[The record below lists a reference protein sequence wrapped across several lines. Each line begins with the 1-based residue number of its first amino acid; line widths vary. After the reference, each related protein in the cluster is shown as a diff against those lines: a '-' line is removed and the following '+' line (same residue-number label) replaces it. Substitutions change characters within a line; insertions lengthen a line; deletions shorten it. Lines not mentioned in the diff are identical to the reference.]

1 MGSDMQTGNRFF
13 YENPQFDY
21 NYSVNASW
29 ENSPPSFPTHWHNFG
44 EIVCAA
50 SDNSVFEIQGK
61 TYTLQ
66 NGDILFIWP
75 GELHSTVQAAPRSHL
90 IVQYYNNLLNTFS
103 DMNFLQSQVLSRHH
117 VPHDAANSPASKIS
131 RYMYEIRDIFHKKV
145 PMVNTRMCLSLYHIL
160 LLFYDYCSADTM
172 PASSEG
178 GTLHIKTQQAIANAC
193 CYISEHCE
201 QDLSLDEVAE
211 YVGLS
216 KFHFSRS
223 FREYTQSSF
232 SDYVAKQRIQQAIL
246 LFENREISIAEVA
259 FQSGFGSIASFNRC
273 FKKTKNCTPS
283 EYRAL
288 MVNP

>member
-1 MGSDMQTGNRFF
+1 MKSDMQTGNRFF

-29 ENSPPSFPTHWHNFG
+29 ENSPSSFPTHWHNFG

-66 NGDILFIWP
+66 NGDILFTWP
-75 GELHSTVQAAPRSHL
+75 GELHSTVQAAPHSHL

-117 VPHDAANSPASKIS
+117 VPHDAQNSPANEIS
-131 RYMYEIRDIFHKKV
+131 RYMYEIRDVFHKKV

-193 CYISEHCE
+193 CYIS
-201 QDLSLDEVAE
+201 
-211 YVGLS
+211 
-216 KFHFSRS
+216 
-223 FREYTQSSF
+223 
-232 SDYVAKQRIQQAIL
+232 
-246 LFENREISIAEVA
+246 
-259 FQSGFGSIASFNRC
+259 
-273 FKKTKNCTPS
+273 
-283 EYRAL
+283 
-288 MVNP
+288 

>member
-1 MGSDMQTGNRFF
+1 MNGKESFF
-13 YENPQFDY
+13 YENAHFDY

-29 ENSPPSFPTHWHNFG
+29 ENSPTSFPTHWHNFG

-50 SDNSVFEIQGK
+50 SDHSVFEIQGK

-66 NGDILFIWP
+66 KDDILFIWP
-75 GELHSTVQAAPRSHL
+75 GELHSTIQAEPRSHL
-90 IVQYYNNLLNTFS
+90 IIQYYNHLLNTFS
-103 DMNFLQSQVLSRHH
+103 DMSFLQSQVLSRHY
-117 VPHDAANSPASKIS
+117 VSRDALHSPAEEIA
-131 RYMYEIRDIFHKKV
+131 RYMYEIRDVFHVKV

-160 LLFYDYCSADTM
+160 LLFYDYCSADNL
-172 PASSEG
+172 ASSFES
-178 GTLHIKTQQAIANAC
+178 GTARLKTQQAIANAC

-201 QDLSLDEVAE
+201 QDLSLDEVADF
-211 YVGLS
+211 VGLS

-246 LFENREISIAEVA
+246 LFENRDISIAEIA

-273 FKKTKNCTPS
+273 FKKEKNCTPS
-283 EYRAL
+283 EYRDL
-288 MVNP
+288 MLNP